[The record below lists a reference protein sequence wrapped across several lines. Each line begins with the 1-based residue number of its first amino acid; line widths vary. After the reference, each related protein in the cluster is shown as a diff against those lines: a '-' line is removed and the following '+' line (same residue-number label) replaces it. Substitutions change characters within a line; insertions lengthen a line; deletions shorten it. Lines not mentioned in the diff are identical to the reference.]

1 MKTETLLNLLTKIN
15 INDIV
20 DMGEDVD
27 GNPIFAIKIGDK
39 VCSFIYGDMNLDDFA
54 EWSEYS

>member
-1 MKTETLLNLLTKIN
+1 MKIETLLNLLTKIN

-27 GNPIFAIKIGDK
+27 GNPIFAIKVGDK
-39 VCSFIYGDMNLDDFA
+39 ICSFIYGDMNLNDFP
-54 EWSEYS
+54 EWSKTS